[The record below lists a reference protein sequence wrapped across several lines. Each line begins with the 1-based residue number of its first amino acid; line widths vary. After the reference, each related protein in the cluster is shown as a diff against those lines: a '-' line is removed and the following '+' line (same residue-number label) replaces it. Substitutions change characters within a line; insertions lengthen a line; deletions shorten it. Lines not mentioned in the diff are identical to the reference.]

1 MNKNLN
7 LAEILKNCPKGTK
20 LYSLI
25 FGEVEFERINNG
37 CGTITY
43 KTKSGRNFDVSC
55 EGKFFTNY
63 VGECTLF
70 PSKDQRDW
78 SKFKA
83 PCYKDKFD
91 PNKLK
96 PFDKVLVRQKNYTD
110 VPWKV
115 DFYSHK
121 DVYTNG
127 DLFYVCV
134 CSPYRCCI
142 PYNDE
147 TKHLVGTTD
156 EAPEFYRYWED

>member
-1 MNKNLN
+1 MNKTN
-7 LAEILKNCPKGTK
+7 
-20 LYSLI
+20 
-25 FGEVEFERINNG
+25 IN
-37 CGTITY
+37 
-43 KTKSGRNFDVSC
+43 KK
-55 EGKFFTNY
+55 
-63 VGECTLF
+63 
-70 PSKDQRDW
+70 
-78 SKFKA
+78 
-83 PCYKDKFD
+83 KDKFD

-96 PFDKVLVRQKNYTD
+96 PFDKVLVRQKDYTD

-156 EAPEFYRYWED
+156 EAPEYYRYWED